1 MKLKKGDKVK
11 IMIGKDRGKQASVER
26 VFLSEGKVLL
36 PGVNMYKRH
45 LKSQGQGKPGGIM
58 DLNRPMDVSKV
69 SLICPKCK
77 EITRVGYQFIND
89 KKVRICRKCEE
100 EI

>member
-77 EITRVGYQFIND
+77 VITRVGYQFIND
-89 KKVRICRKCEE
+89 KKIRICRKCTE

>member
-11 IMIGKDRGKQASVER
+11 ITNGKDQGKEATVER
-26 VFLSEGKVLL
+26 VFQSVGKVLL

-58 DLNRPMDVSKV
+58 DLARPMDVSKLA
-69 SLICPKCK
+69 LICPKCK
-77 EITRVGYQFIND
+77 EVTRVGYKLIND
-89 KKVRICRKCEE
+89 KKVRICRKCTE